1 MRLSDR
7 WAHDTL
13 RADHLE
19 WIAALP
25 ERMTLD
31 DDVLMVHGTP
41 DSDLVYFLETVTPD
55 GCRAATPD
63 EIAQRAGDEPASL
76 ILCGHTHLPRTVRLD
91 DGRLVVNPGS
101 VGLQAY
107 MDDLPHPHRIETET
121 AARAL
126 RDGVAHGRRL
136 ERRIPC
142 GRIRLAHGGRHR
154 GLARARRL
162 DRRAAHRPVLIRPAR
177 IAPLPLHF
185 IHRETAPP
193 CPFRRNCSS
202 CPAHRAAPL
211 SGNRSPAFTHP
222 AERRIVGYRL
232 RRHAARSGRRRFRQ
246 PRASC
251 AGNDR
256 PADRRDRAIDG
267 RRDRDARGARQTRT
281 DHAPRADGHVRRPR
295 HGRKPARRT
304 GAPVSRKRTRSS
316 RLVPD
321 VPCRPVAGYRPHRAA
336 DAAAVGRRR
345 PDQPVAAGRRLLERL
360 PDAQLHVV
368 PGGRH
373 DLAAVHATT
382 LAPLVDAHLQRGD
395 VARFGFST
403 NLKPKCS
410 HAARGHPAFLNVS
423 RASARRRPP
432 GWSA

>member
-1 MRLSDR
+1 MKIAALSDIHGNLAALDAVLDDVRRRGADVIVNLGDILSGALHPPETADRLIALDLPTIKGNHERQLLTGDRESMRLSDR

-76 ILCGHTHLPRTVRLD
+76 ILCGHTHLRARLD

-107 MDDLPHPHRIETET
+107 MDDLPHPHRIETRRT
-121 AARAL
+121 RAT
-126 RDGVAHGRRL
+126 RW
-136 ERRIPC
+136 C
-142 GRIRLAHGGRHR
+142 
-154 GLARARRL
+154 RARPPAGTSNSMRSNTTGT
-162 DRRAAHRPVLIRPAR
+162 RRPPPRPRAGATTGPSRCAPAGADPPGSHR
-177 IAPLPLHF
+177 APSASLHSPGN
-185 IHRETAPP
+185 RTAM
-193 CPFRRNCSS
+193 PFRRNCSS

-211 SGNRSPAFTHP
+211 SGNRSPAFS
-222 AERRIVGYRL
+222 RILPSAGSSATRASAT
-232 RRHAARSGRRRFRQ
+232 RRSGRRRFRQ

-295 HGRKPARRT
+295 HGRPARRT

-316 RLVPD
+316 PT
-321 VPCRPVAGYRPHRAA
+321 G
-336 DAAAVGRRR
+336 
-345 PDQPVAAGRRLLERL
+345 
-360 PDAQLHVV
+360 
-368 PGGRH
+368 
-373 DLAAVHATT
+373 
-382 LAPLVDAHLQRGD
+382 
-395 VARFGFST
+395 S
-403 NLKPKCS
+403 
-410 HAARGHPAFLNVS
+410 
-423 RASARRRPP
+423 
-432 GWSA
+432 